1 MKKGKSC
8 KPVAKA
14 AKAEKPV
21 MAKSPAPSKT
31 GKKSK

>member
-1 MKKGKSC
+1 MKKGKGC
-8 KPVAKA
+8 KPVAKS